1 MKHKFSIA
9 ALALVSLCSLSSCL
23 IYQGVRLV
31 VREDYPGSRPPMV
44 IKDNNGKPASQN
56 WQKTTAYM
64 LPPEGINEAVTYAED
79 GVPYGVNTKYSN
91 IVKSPHAPHHALDYT
106 GSKAGDKVWD
116 PYTRK
121 AFYIKRTYT
130 LN

>member
-1 MKHKFSIA
+1 
-9 ALALVSLCSLSSCL
+9 
-23 IYQGVRLV
+23 
-31 VREDYPGSRPPMV
+31 MV

-64 LPPEGINEAVTYAED
+64 LPPAGINEPITYAED
-79 GVPYGVNTKYSN
+79 GVPYGVNTQYSN
-91 IVKSPHAPHHALDYT
+91 IVKSPHAPHHELDYT

-121 AFYIKRTYT
+121 PFYIKRTYT